1 MLSRLYIR
9 DFAVVR
15 EAEVGFGTGMTVVSG
30 ETGAGKSLLV
40 DALTLLTGSRADSA
54 MVRHGAERAELSAEF
69 DLCDAAEALKWLRE
83 QDLDDE
89 GLCHVRRVLRADG
102 GSRAW
107 INARP
112 ASASQLAELGQ
123 RLLEIHGQ
131 HEHQALLQREHQLA
145 LLDAY
150 GDHAQQ
156 CREVRDLAG
165 QWLNTRRELSA
176 LDHAGDPAERLNY
189 LRHQLHELEAESL
202 DHEALEQLQVDHRR
216 QSNAAELIQGC
227 QSALARLTAEDGF
240 GLARGLGELHSH
252 LGRLLEHEPRLADV
266 RALLESA
273 SIQIDEAS
281 AGLERIF
288 DDLDLDPDRLREIE
302 ARLARLH
309 DLARKH
315 RVTLSGLAER
325 RDQLNAEVE
334 SLRDAGARAQA
345 LTERLAE
352 LDRHWRASAEQLS
365 QARRTAAA
373 RLSDSVSEVLA
384 ELGMSA
390 SVFAVDLQPGDAE
403 QPSSHGLERVEFLI
417 AANPGLPPRPL
428 RKVASG
434 GELSRISLAIE
445 VAALGLDSVPTMI
458 FDEVDSGIGG
468 AVAEV
473 VGQKLRSLGASRQ
486 VLCVTHLPQ
495 VAAQGHAHLRVSK
508 AISGADSR
516 SAVTLLDDQQRI
528 AEVARMLGG
537 IEIGPQ
543 TIELA
548 RQMLER
554 NPEPGSR

>member
-15 EAEVGFGTGMTVVSG
+15 EAEVGFEAGMTVVSG

-40 DALTLLTGSRADSA
+40 DALTLLTGSRADST

-69 DLCDAAEALKWLRE
+69 DLCDADEALDWLRE
-83 QDLDDE
+83 QELDD
-89 GLCHVRRVLRADG
+89 GQLCHVRRVLRADG

-131 HEHQALLQREHQLA
+131 HEHQALLQRDHQLT
-145 LLDAY
+145 LLDAF
-150 GDHAQQ
+150 GDHAPL
-156 CREVRDLAG
+156 CREVRDLAA
-165 QWLNTRRELSA
+165 QWLKTRRELAA
-176 LDHAGDPAERLNY
+176 LDDGGDPTERLDY
-189 LRHQLHELEAESL
+189 LRHQLAELEAEAL
-202 DHEALEQLQVDHRR
+202 DDDALEQLQVSHRR

-227 QSALARLTAEDGF
+227 QSALARLNAEDGF

-252 LGRLLEHEPRLADV
+252 LGRLLEHEPRLAEV

-288 DDLDLDPDRLREIE
+288 DDLDLDPDRLQEIE
-302 ARLARLH
+302 SRLARLH

-315 RVTLSGLAER
+315 RVALSGLAER
-325 RDQLNAEVE
+325 RDQLSAEVDA
-334 SLRDAGARAQA
+334 LRDAGSRAQS
-345 LTERLAE
+345 LAE
-352 LDRHWRASAEQLS
+352 RAAAQERSWRACAERLS
-365 QARRTAAA
+365 QARQAAAA
-373 RLSDSVSEVLA
+373 RLSDSVSEVLV
-384 ELGMSA
+384 ELGMAA
-390 SVFAVDLQPGDAE
+390 SVFAVDLPPADTGEPGS
-403 QPSSHGLERVEFLI
+403 QGLERVDFLI

-495 VAAQGHAHLRVSK
+495 VAAQGHAHLMVSK

-516 SAVTLLDDQQRI
+516 SAVTRLDAEQRV
-528 AEVARMLGG
+528 AEIARMLGG

-543 TIELA
+543 TIALA
-548 RQMLER
+548 REMLGP
-554 NPEPGSR
+554 NGDSVAN

>member
-15 EAEVGFGTGMTVVSG
+15 EAEVGFEPGMTVVSG

-40 DALTLLTGSRADSA
+40 DALTLLTGSRADST

-69 DLCDAAEALKWLRE
+69 DLCDADEALDWLRE
-83 QDLDDE
+83 QELDD
-89 GLCHVRRVLRADG
+89 GQLCHVRRVLRADG

-131 HEHQALLQREHQLA
+131 HEHQALLQRDHQLT

-150 GDHAQQ
+150 GDHAPL
-156 CREVRDLAG
+156 CREVRDLAA
-165 QWLNTRRELSA
+165 QWLKTRRELAA
-176 LDHAGDPAERLNY
+176 LDDGGDPTERLDY
-189 LRHQLHELEAESL
+189 LRHQLAELEAEAL
-202 DHEALEQLQVDHRR
+202 DHDALEQLQVSHRR

-227 QSALARLTAEDGF
+227 QSALARLNAEDGF

-252 LGRLLEHEPRLADV
+252 LGRLLEHEPRLAEV

-288 DDLDLDPDRLREIE
+288 DDLDLDPDRLQEIE
-302 ARLARLH
+302 SRLARLH

-325 RDQLNAEVE
+325 RDQLSAEVE
-334 SLRDAGARAQA
+334 ALRDAGSRAQTLVEQA
-345 LTERLAE
+345 AGLERN
-352 LDRHWRASAEQLS
+352 WRACAERLS
-365 QARRTAAA
+365 QARQNAAA
-373 RLSDSVSEVLA
+373 RLSDSVSEVLV
-384 ELGMSA
+384 ELGMAA
-390 SVFAVDLQPGDAE
+390 SVFAVDLPPADTGEPGS
-403 QPSSHGLERVEFLI
+403 QGLERVDFLI

-458 FDEVDSGIGG
+458 FDEIDSGIGG

-495 VAAQGHAHLRVSK
+495 VAAQGHAHLKVSK

-516 SAVTLLDDQQRI
+516 SAVTRLDAEQRV
-528 AEVARMLGG
+528 AEIARMLGG

-543 TIELA
+543 TIALA
-548 RQMLER
+548 REML
-554 NPEPGSR
+554 GSNSATEAP